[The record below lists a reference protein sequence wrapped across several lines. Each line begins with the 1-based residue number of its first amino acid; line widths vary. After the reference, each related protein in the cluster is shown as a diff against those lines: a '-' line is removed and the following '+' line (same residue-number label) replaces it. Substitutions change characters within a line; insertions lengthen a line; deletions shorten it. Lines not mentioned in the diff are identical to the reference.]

1 MNKNEISN
9 FQLNHRSK
17 KATYLQGIVA
27 LTLDTGLIGII
38 LLGKLYLINSLFIW
52 KRKDSTLNKL
62 FYIFMLFVNF
72 LCLFIGYP
80 LVNIPFL
87 LLFVFPNGI
96 INFNHGITRNKS

>member
-1 MNKNEISN
+1 MNHKN
-9 FQLNHRSK
+9 K

-38 LLGKLYLINSLFIW
+38 LLGKLYLMNSIFIF
-52 KRKDSTLNKL
+52 KRKDSLLNNL
-62 FYIFMLFVNF
+62 FYVFMLLINF

-87 LLFVFPNGI
+87 LFIFPKWYHEI
-96 INFNHGITRNKS
+96 Q